1 MRFKVWQKCG
11 KVWQKFFFL
20 KIVRISECMNDYVY
34 QIQGALENAIGEFKG
49 LRVVV
54 CDLNN
59 LEIVDAPS
67 EILDK
72 DTCKFLQFRLQL
84 TEDAINIQNLPVV
97 VQNKI
102 RVPLGKWLDR
112 WVLKN
117 FYGDISY

>member
-1 MRFKVWQKCG
+1 
-11 KVWQKFFFL
+11 
-20 KIVRISECMNDYVY
+20 MNDYVY

-84 TEDAINIQNLPVV
+84 TDDTINIQNLPAGI
-97 VQNKI
+97 QNKI
-102 RVPLGKWLDR
+102 RVPLGKWLDQ
-112 WVLKN
+112 WVLEN
-117 FYGDISY
+117 FHGNLGYSKGVNS

>member
-1 MRFKVWQKCG
+1 
-11 KVWQKFFFL
+11 
-20 KIVRISECMNDYVY
+20 MNDYVY

-59 LEIVDAPS
+59 LEIVDAPA

-84 TEDAINIQNLPVV
+84 TEDTINIQNLPVGI
-97 VQNKI
+97 QNKI
-102 RVPLGKWLDR
+102 RIPLGKWLDQ

-117 FYGDISY
+117 FYGNFGNREGINS

>member
-1 MRFKVWQKCG
+1 M
-11 KVWQKFFFL
+11 
-20 KIVRISECMNDYVY
+20 RISECMNDYVY

-59 LEIVDAPS
+59 LEIVDVPA

-84 TEDAINIQNLPVV
+84 TEDTINIQNLPAGI
-97 VQNKI
+97 QNKI
-102 RVPLGKWLDR
+102 RVPLGKWLDY

-117 FYGDISY
+117 FYGNFGNREGINP

>member
-1 MRFKVWQKCG
+1 VAEVWQSVAKI
-11 KVWQKFFFL
+11 FFL

>member
-1 MRFKVWQKCG
+1 M
-11 KVWQKFFFL
+11 
-20 KIVRISECMNDYVY
+20 RISECMNDYVY

-84 TEDAINIQNLPVV
+84 TDDTINIQNLPAGI
-97 VQNKI
+97 QNKI
-102 RVPLGKWLDR
+102 RVPLGKWLDQ
-112 WVLKN
+112 WVIEN
-117 FYGDISY
+117 FHGNISYRKGINS